1 MLLFICCAYF
11 KFSNKTG
18 HHTNSPK
25 RTRRSNGLCR
35 TEAVDLGLVM
45 RSNKS
50 FGVSATPC
58 FGASHRFQTMVAQA
72 VSVPASASF
81 TIASHR
87 RKTPSQLVFSQRFIF
102 LFPNTNFIFFLF
114 ACLFLKSWELN
125 RYFTRNPC
133 SIASSLP
140 SPYGHSSKVG
150 NFLI

>member
-50 FGVSATPC
+50 FGVSVTPC

-102 LFPNTNFIFFLF
+102 LFPNTNFTFFFICMSFSKILRIESLLYQKPLLDSFFLAKPLWPF
-114 ACLFLKSWELN
+114 VKSW
-125 RYFTRNPC
+125 
-133 SIASSLP
+133 
-140 SPYGHSSKVG
+140 
-150 NFLI
+150 